1 MHIMDAMKVSMEQ
14 ESNGEIVKSAVTD
27 PAIKMKKNA
36 GRMRWKA
43 YYHGQVKKYKDRQR

>member
-36 GRMRWKA
+36 GRDALESVLSRS
-43 YYHGQVKKYKDRQR
+43 GEEV